1 MDAIQPGR
9 RGATWR
15 AAWCQCGLKAERRMS
30 NRENNSRAPQRPR
43 RVNWFIGIVF
53 GAALILALR
62 ALAMTADVN
71 ALIYNIGAAGWGKL
85 AEVIVRNKI
94 NALWHAAFMAACAG
108 VFVLLMFSRAFK
120 NSAARVFLPWLLV
133 AMVAGDAFYLSRHYV
148 KAMPLKA
155 FDEND
160 VIRVLKSDQEYRRV
174 ALVSQEGFY
183 NSWLTYLFPYH
194 GIKAINVTQMPRMP
208 TDYKQFFNAVGM
220 NPLRLWQL
228 SAVGFV
234 LAPAQLWGQFQK
246 DPVFKEAFEL
256 MFAYNVRPAVWEG
269 KPMPTAVEVVPA
281 TAAQPG
287 QHIVMRLLKPAP
299 RFALIGAWEVAD
311 DAVTLQRLAA
321 PDYVPFE
328 RVLVA
333 PGQSLEKPGA
343 AANPG
348 GQVQV
353 LEYRPGRIKLK
364 TSSVAPAVLRAAD
377 KYDPDWRALVDGRK
391 SEVLRVDF
399 IFMGVYLEPGVHE
412 VLLEYAP
419 ARWPLL
425 VQALGFLIFA
435 GALLALLRPKNNI
448 ESAGSGSVRN

>member
-1 MDAIQPGR
+1 
-9 RGATWR
+9 
-15 AAWCQCGLKAERRMS
+15 
-30 NRENNSRAPQRPR
+30 
-43 RVNWFIGIVF
+43 
-53 GAALILALR
+53 
-62 ALAMTADVN
+62 
-71 ALIYNIGAAGWGKL
+71 
-85 AEVIVRNKI
+85 
-94 NALWHAAFMAACAG
+94 
-108 VFVLLMFSRAFK
+108 
-120 NSAARVFLPWLLV
+120 
-133 AMVAGDAFYLSRHYV
+133 
-148 KAMPLKA
+148 
-155 FDEND
+155 
-160 VIRVLKSDQEYRRV
+160 
-174 ALVSQEGFY
+174 
-183 NSWLTYLFPYH
+183 
-194 GIKAINVTQMPRMP
+194 MPRMP

-281 TAAQPG
+281 TADQPG

-343 AANPG
+343 ATSPG

-377 KYDPDWRALVDGRK
+377 KYDADWRALVDGRK

-419 ARWPLL
+419 ARWPLA

-435 GALLALLRPKNNI
+435 GALLALLRRKNNP
-448 ESAGSGSVRN
+448 ESAGSGASRN